1 MSNLNLVEVR
11 TEEMVLNMGPHHP
24 STHGVLRLVLTLDGE
39 IIRSCSPVIGYLH
52 RGMEKLAENRSFVQY
67 PGIIDRYEY
76 LTAMFTGVLY
86 SLSAE
91 SIARIEVPE
100 KATWMRMIMLELN
113 RIASHLFWLGT
124 YMLDLGANGPLFY
137 AMRDREMIL
146 NLFEEV
152 CGARLLYSYACV
164 GGVRFENSPTFVQ
177 HCREFLKLFP
187 KRIVDYE
194 NLLTDN
200 PVFLERVEDVG
211 IFDRQTCLDYGVSGP
226 PLRSVG
232 IKKDLRKDKP
242 YLFYDKVDFDV
253 PIGTKGDTLDRYLLR
268 IEELRQ
274 SLRIIEQCL
283 DKLPADGPYKAKVPA
298 VIKVPNG
305 EVYMAI
311 ESPRGEL
318 GAYMVT
324 TNTDKCYRLKL
335 RCPSFNHVQ
344 FLPVAIQG
352 QKVSDVMAIFGS
364 LDVILPEVDR

>member
-1 MSNLNLVEVR
+1 MSGLNMIEVR

-52 RGMEKLAENRSFVQY
+52 RGMEKLAENRTFVQY

-86 SLSAE
+86 SMSAE
-91 SIARIEVPE
+91 KIAGIEVPE
-100 KATWMRMIMLELN
+100 KAVWMRMIMMELN

-124 YMLDLGANGPLFY
+124 YMLDLGANGLLFY
-137 AMRDREMIL
+137 ALREREMIL

-164 GGVRFENSPTFVQ
+164 GGVRFPNSPTFEK

-187 KRIVDYE
+187 DRIKDYE
-194 NLLTDN
+194 AIVTDN
-200 PVFLERVEDVG
+200 PVFLERVDGVG
-211 IFDRQTCLDYGVSGP
+211 VFDRQACLDYGVSGP

-232 IKKDLRKDKP
+232 VKKDLRKDNP
-242 YLFYDKVDFDV
+242 SLFYDQVAFDV
-253 PIGTKGDTLDRYLLR
+253 PIGTRGDTLDRYLLR
-268 IEELRQ
+268 IEEMRQ
-274 SLRIIEQCL
+274 SVRIIEQCL
-283 DKLPADGPYKAKVPA
+283 DRMPAEGAYKAKVPA
-298 VIKVPNG
+298 VIKVPPG
-305 EVYMAI
+305 EVYFAL

-324 TNTDKCYRLKL
+324 NNADKCYRLKL
-335 RCPSFNHVQ
+335 RCPSYNHTQ
-344 FLPVAIQG
+344 FLPVAIVG